1 MDMVLGIICLGAIVA
16 LKFALGHRAQRR
28 VTIAWEQTQAA
39 LAEGNHESAMAHLAD
54 CVRLMPLWLP
64 PRFLFGSL
72 LARHGR
78 ISEAEEQFKMAQAL
92 QPREAIG
99 FLELG
104 IFYLTATDRVD
115 EGIAQLREAVA
126 HDASAR
132 HKIDSDPRLAAFRET
147 SAYAS
152 LERA

>member
-1 MDMVLGIICLGAIVA
+1 MEILLGIICLSAIIAV
-16 LKFALGHRAQRR
+16 KSALGHRAQRR
-28 VTIAWEQTQAA
+28 FTIAWDEAQVA
-39 LAEGNHESAMAHLAD
+39 LARGDHESAMAHVAQ

-78 ISEAEEQFKMAQAL
+78 INEAEEQFKMAQAL
-92 QPREAIG
+92 QPREANG

-104 IFYLTATDRVD
+104 IFYLTATDRFD
-115 EGIAQLREAVA
+115 DGIAQLRDALA
-126 HDASAR
+126 HDASVLR
-132 HKIDSDPRLAAFRET
+132 KIETDPRLEAFRQT
-147 SAYAS
+147 TAYAS

>member
-1 MDMVLGIICLGAIVA
+1 M
-16 LKFALGHRAQRR
+16 
-28 VTIAWEQTQAA
+28 T
-39 LAEGNHESAMAHLAD
+39 HLAD

-78 ISEAEEQFKMAQAL
+78 LGEAEEQFKMAQAL
-92 QPREAIG
+92 QPRDATG

-115 EGIAQLREAVA
+115 EGVAQLREAVA

-132 HKIDSDPRLAAFRET
+132 RKIETDPRLEAFRKT
-147 SAYAS
+147 AAYAT
-152 LERA
+152 LDRA